1 MKPRERT
8 QEGNGYANRHQ
19 EGRRPV
25 TAETVVARIHAME
38 PWLGDAEA
46 RAVADVI
53 ASGVMTAGPRVDKF
67 EAVFGALQGVRH
79 AVATS
84 NGTTALHLALVVA
97 GIGPGDD
104 VVVPSLAFIATANAV
119 TYVGARPVFCDI
131 DPETGTVTADAVR
144 AALTLDT
151 RAVIVVDQGGM
162 PVDVD
167 PVRQLCDRHE
177 ITLIEDAG
185 SAVGSQYNGMPVG
198 TLADI
203 AVWSF
208 HPDNVVT
215 SGEGGMLTTH
225 RADWAARA
233 RSLRGHSRTVAAAD
247 RRLPHVAAAEIYVE
261 VGFDYQMTELQAAVG
276 IVQLGK
282 LDKIVQRRREI
293 AATYAAGLSGL
304 EGLRFVAD
312 PPYGTTNFQSF
323 WLEVLP
329 GFASDRE
336 GLLTRLADA
345 GISARRGF
353 MAAHRQPAYRWRA
366 TGNAGLRHTERLTD
380 RTLILPVFHGLDG
393 VGLNR
398 IMNSVRAAAGVRR

>member
-1 MKPRERT
+1 M
-8 QEGNGYANRHQ
+8 
-19 EGRRPV
+19 
-25 TAETVVARIHAME
+25 TAETVVARIHVME
-38 PWLGDAEA
+38 PWLGDPEA

-53 ASGVMTAGPRVDKF
+53 ASGVMTAGPRVDEF
-67 EAVFGALQGVRH
+67 EAVFGAVQGVRH

-119 TYVGARPVFCDI
+119 TYVGARPVFCDV
-131 DPETGTVTADAVR
+131 DPVTGTVTADTVR

-151 RAVIVVDQGGM
+151 RAVIVVDQGGI

-167 PVRQLCDRHE
+167 PVRELCDRHE

-185 SAVGSQYNGMPVG
+185 SAVGSQYKGMPVG
-198 TLADI
+198 TGADI

-208 HPDNVVT
+208 RPDNVVT
-215 SGEGGMLTTH
+215 SGDGGMLTTH

-247 RRLPHVAAAEIYVE
+247 RRRPHVAAPEIYVE

-282 LDKIVQRRREI
+282 LDKIVERRREI
-293 AATYAAGLSGL
+293 AAKYSAGLSGL

-312 PPYGTTNFQSF
+312 PPYGTANFQSF

-329 GFASDRE
+329 EFACDRE
-336 GLLTRLADA
+336 GLLSRLADA
-345 GISARRGF
+345 GITARRGI
-353 MAAHRQPAYRWRA
+353 MAAHRQPAYRWRD
-366 TGNAGLRHTERLTD
+366 TGNAGLRNTERLTD
-380 RTLILPVFHGLDG
+380 RTLVLPVFHGLDG